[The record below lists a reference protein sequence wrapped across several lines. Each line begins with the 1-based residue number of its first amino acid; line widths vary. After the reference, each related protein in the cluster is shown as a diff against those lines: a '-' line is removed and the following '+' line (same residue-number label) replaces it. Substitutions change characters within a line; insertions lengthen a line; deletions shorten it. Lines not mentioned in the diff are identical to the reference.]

1 MLYRSR
7 IVVLLLF
14 FAFIGVRVVHI
25 RADAPR
31 NISFSAGIFTDE
43 MHNIHQVRS
52 KILFGSWSLDR
63 YASAAYSPVFAGL
76 QYLILSMIG
85 VGLVQIKALPI
96 LLSLISLGLIYKSF
110 DTHFGKPFG
119 LTAAL
124 LLGFNYIFIMYNR
137 LGLYENLVVLFMCL
151 SLFFWQRAITLQ
163 KKRLFFLFGVSA
175 GGVFA
180 AKSLYLFF
188 VVAAMLSM
196 GFYVFQ
202 GNKRIRAVHALFGFA
217 GLTAAGAI
225 WYAVCYL
232 PFKETFMI
240 LGSSWMKHNM
250 GPKSI
255 LEAMQVNPIF
265 PLYLRFR
272 FMPVTLMLAAVSFLA
287 YAYRLL
293 KEPKKADPVLLLL
306 VLWLLGGAVFLGLL
320 SYSPTRYYLPVLPA
334 AVLLAA
340 VGVVRFGYPVRRVN
354 GSVTDIRRYFAG
366 ALGGFIFSYYFLIP
380 YAQHDLP
387 RAAVVFKMAG
397 PSAVPAWLLSAGIA
411 LIICLCMAAWEGIGN
426 LRGLG
431 GKASAVFIGVALLF
445 LVIAMFRPGSA
456 RVEIDLTAGKDGYMQ
471 VFWAEKGKDFS
482 EEASR
487 RVRIRKGRH
496 TYRMHMASLSYLAHL
511 RIDPLQHKGQA
522 TLHRID
528 IQQPGFESIVF
539 DPKNRFSGLKPVHEI
554 SNIHVSPNGLEFDS
568 LGYDPHL
575 ATGISPVFKK
585 GQFAF
590 FMAQCVVA
598 TVLAVLLFL
607 WIRFRLVPF
616 LFSFSGIPTR
626 KRLAW
631 LAVGIILYING
642 TAYAEWARQPVYS
655 IWNTSKHV
663 GRIVSG
669 DALIAGVGVMM
680 ATVENNIRHLLAPTW
695 FEDPKTLFQV
705 YPITHL
711 FISPYAGYLD
721 WYNIHYPKVMEH
733 ATVLSEYH
741 IGGRHFFL
749 FELHIP
755 DAEKE
760 AAFRYR

>member
-1 MLYRSR
+1 MVSR
-7 IVVLLLF
+7 NRIAILLLF
-14 FAFIGVRVVHI
+14 FAFIGIRVVHI

-63 YASAAYSPVFAGL
+63 YASAAYSPIFAGL
-76 QYLILSMIG
+76 QYLFLSMIG
-85 VGLVQIKALPI
+85 VGLAQIKALPI

-124 LLGFNYIFIMYNR
+124 VLGFNYIFIMYNR

-151 SLFFWQRAITLQ
+151 SLFFWQRAIVWQ
-163 KKRLFFLFGVSA
+163 KRRFFFLFGVSA
-175 GGVFA
+175 GGVFV

-188 VVAAMLSM
+188 VVAAALSM

-202 GNKRIRAVHALFGFA
+202 GKKRERAVHVLFGFA

-250 GPKSI
+250 GPKNI
-255 LEAMQVNPIF
+255 PEALQINPIF

-272 FMPVTLMLAAVSFLA
+272 FMPVTLLLSAVSLLA
-287 YAYRLL
+287 YAYRFL
-293 KEPKKADPVLLLL
+293 KAPKKADPVILLL

-320 SYSPTRYYLPVLPA
+320 SYSPTRYFLPVLPA

-340 VGVVRFGYPVRRVN
+340 VGIARFGYSVRRVK
-354 GSVTDIRRYFAG
+354 GSVPDIRRYFVG

-380 YAQHDLP
+380 YAQRDLP
-387 RAAVVFKMAG
+387 RAALVFKMAG
-397 PSAVPAWLLSAGIA
+397 PSAVPAWLLSAVIA
-411 LIICLCMAAWEGIGN
+411 LMVCLVLAAWEGIPHLGR
-426 LRGLG
+426 LRGKVAAG
-431 GKASAVFIGVALLF
+431 FIGAVLLVLIAAL
-445 LVIAMFRPGSA
+445 FRPVSA
-456 RVEIDLTAGKDGYMQ
+456 RVDIELTANKDGYMQ
-471 VFWAEKGKDFS
+471 LFWAEKDTPFS
-482 EEASR
+482 EAASQKI
-487 RVRIRKGRH
+487 RIRKGRH
-496 TYRMHMASLSYLAHL
+496 AYRIHMASLSSLGRL
-511 RIDPLQHKGQA
+511 RIDPLQHKGRA
-522 TLHRID
+522 TLHGIRIR
-528 IQQPGFESIVF
+528 QPGFEPIVF
-539 DPKNRFSGLKPVHEI
+539 DTKNRFSGLKPVHEI
-554 SNIHVSPNGLEFDS
+554 SELHVTANGLEFDS
-568 LGYDPHL
+568 LGHDPHL
-575 ATGISPVFKK
+575 TAQISPVFQR
-585 GQFAF
+585 GQWLF
-590 FMAQCVVA
+590 F
-598 TVLAVLLFL
+598 LAGCILLAALALVLFL
-607 WIRFRLVPF
+607 WMRLRIVPF
-616 LFSFSGIPTR
+616 LFSPYGNSTR
-626 KRLAW
+626 RRLAL

-642 TAYAEWARQPVYS
+642 TAYAGWVRQPVYS

-663 GRIVSG
+663 GTIVSK

-680 ATVENNIRHLLAPTW
+680 ATVENKIRHLLAPTW

-721 WYNIHYPKVMEH
+721 WYKIHYPKVMEH
-733 ATVLSEYH
+733 ATVLDEYH

-755 DAEKE
+755 DGEKE
-760 AAFRYR
+760 AVFRYR